1 MLWFYFDYCKVT
13 FDLLFYFSIK
23 VFKCRG
29 QEELNKPYSY
39 FGKKMKKK
47 MFSFYILIPVIAVSF
62 LLDRNLISQSFIIIK
77 IPLFILRTWGS
88 MVGAWHNSKLSTVKT
103 LVTTISQPSPS
114 SAAIAG
120 ARSVKV
126 SLYFFF

>member
-1 MLWFYFDYCKVT
+1 
-13 FDLLFYFSIK
+13 
-23 VFKCRG
+23 
-29 QEELNKPYSY
+29 
-39 FGKKMKKK
+39 

-103 LVTTISQPSPS
+103 LVTTIGQPSPS